1 MRKMGI
7 DYGTK
12 RVGVAFTDDMGL
24 MAFPHDT
31 FKNDSEL
38 LKTLVA
44 LIEEK
49 EVGEIVIGLSLD
61 REGKP
66 NAVHA
71 QVEEL
76 IGDLTL
82 QVGVP
87 VHLEPEQYTTQEAVR
102 FQGRNEKTDAAA
114 ASIIL
119 NSFITRTK

>member
-1 MRKMGI
+1 MGI

-31 FKNDSEL
+31 FKNDEEL
-38 LKTLVA
+38 LSTLIA
-44 LIEEK
+44 LIVKK
-49 EVGEIVIGLSLD
+49 EVGEVVIGLSLD

-76 IGDLTL
+76 IGDITL

-87 VHLEPEQYTTQEAVR
+87 VHLEPELYTTQEAIR
-102 FQGRNEKTDAAA
+102 FQGRSEKTDAAA

-119 NSFITRTK
+119 NSFITRRK

>member
-1 MRKMGI
+1 MGI

-12 RVGVAFTDDMGL
+12 RVGVAFSDDMGL

-31 FKNDSEL
+31 FKNDGEL
-38 LKTLVA
+38 VSKLVA

-49 EVGEIVIGLSLD
+49 GVGEIVIGLSLD

-76 IGDLTL
+76 IEDLTL
-82 QVGVP
+82 AVGIP
-87 VHLEPEQYTTQEAVR
+87 VHLEPELYTTQEAIR
-102 FQGRNEKTDAAA
+102 FQGKSEKTDASA

>member
-12 RVGVAFTDDMGL
+12 RVGVAFSDDMGL

-31 FKNDSEL
+31 FKNDGEL
-38 LKTLVA
+38 LKKLVA

-49 EVGEIVIGLSLD
+49 GVGEIVIGLSLD

-66 NAVHA
+66 NAVHSA
-71 QVEEL
+71 VEEL

-87 VHLEPEQYTTQEAVR
+87 IHLEPEHYSTQEAIR
-102 FQGRNEKTDAAA
+102 FQGKTEKTDAAA

-119 NSFITRTK
+119 NSYITRKK

>member
-1 MRKMGI
+1 MGI

-12 RVGVAFTDDMGL
+12 RVGVAFSDDKGL

-31 FKNDSEL
+31 FKNDTDL
-38 LKTLVA
+38 LKKLVA

-49 EVGEIVIGLSLD
+49 GVQEVVIGLSLD

-66 NAVHA
+66 NKVHSA
-71 QVEEL
+71 VEEL

-87 VHLEPEQYTTQEAVR
+87 VHLEPEQYTTQEAIR
-102 FQGRNEKTDAAA
+102 FQGRNDKTDASAA
-114 ASIIL
+114 AIIL
-119 NSFITRTK
+119 NSFITRKK

>member
-31 FKNDSEL
+31 FKNDEEL
-38 LKTLVA
+38 LSTLIA
-44 LIEEK
+44 LIVKK
-49 EVGEIVIGLSLD
+49 EVGEVVIGLSLD

-76 IGDLTL
+76 IGDITL

-87 VHLEPEQYTTQEAVR
+87 VHLEPELYTTQEAIR
-102 FQGRNEKTDAAA
+102 FQGRSEKTDAAA

-119 NSFITRTK
+119 NSFITRRK

>member
-12 RVGVAFTDDMGL
+12 RVGVAFSDDKGL
-24 MAFPHDT
+24 MAFPYDT
-31 FKNDSEL
+31 FKNDGEL
-38 LKTLVA
+38 LKTLIA

-61 REGKP
+61 RGGKP

-102 FQGRNEKTDAAA
+102 FQGRNEKTDASAA
-114 ASIIL
+114 AIIL
-119 NSFITRTK
+119 NSFITRTQ

>member
-12 RVGVAFTDDMGL
+12 KIGIALTDDQGL
-24 MAFPHDT
+24 MAFPHGVL
-31 FKNDSEL
+31 KNDNNF
-38 LKTLVA
+38 LKNLVA
-44 LIEEK
+44 LIEEQS
-49 EVGEIVIGLSLD
+49 VGEIVIGHSLGRD
-61 REGKP
+61 GEP

-87 VHLEPEQYTTQEAVR
+87 VHLEPEQYTTQEAIR
-102 FQGRNEKTDAAA
+102 FQGRNKETDASAA
-114 ASIIL
+114 AIIL
-119 NSFITRTK
+119 NSYITRKK